1 MCDCKDKE
9 VNELLEEITQPE
21 GRLLS
26 ILEAVQ
32 KRHRY
37 LPEDYM
43 RLIAKG
49 LGIPVSR
56 VFSVATFYAAFSLE
70 PKGEHLIAVC
80 HGTACH
86 VKGAGQLTER
96 LEKELGI
103 KEGKTTEDGL
113 FTLES
118 VRCLGCCSLAPVV
131 AVDGLVHGR
140 VKPDKV
146 IDVLARWRGETGD
159 A

>member
-1 MCDCKDKE
+1 MGDDKEKE
-9 VNELLEEITQPE
+9 VNELLQEHSQLE

-26 ILEAVQ
+26 VLEAVQ
-32 KRHRY
+32 RRHRY
-37 LPEDYM
+37 LPQEYM
-43 RLIAKG
+43 RLVAKG
-49 LGIPVSR
+49 LGVPVSR

-70 PKGEHLIAVC
+70 PKGEHLVAVC

-96 LEKELGI
+96 LEAELGV
-103 KEGKTTEDGL
+103 KEGKTTDDGL

-131 AVDGLVHGR
+131 SVDGVVHGR

-146 IDVLARWRGETGD
+146 GDVLARWRGETG
-159 A
+159 